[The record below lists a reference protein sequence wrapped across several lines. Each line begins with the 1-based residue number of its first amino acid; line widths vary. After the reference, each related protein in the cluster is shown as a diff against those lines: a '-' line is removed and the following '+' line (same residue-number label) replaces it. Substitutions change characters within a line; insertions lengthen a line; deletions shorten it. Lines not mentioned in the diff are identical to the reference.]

1 MVSIVPV
8 AAWLAALLVAS
19 GVLLRGPRP
28 LTASR
33 VADVLLRWILVFP
46 VGLTS
51 LWGALGHI
59 AFPQVAAASIGW
71 APSPFQYEVGV
82 ANLGIGL
89 AGLYAAF
96 RGFEARLATALMVA
110 AFLGGAAIG
119 HVRDIVTA
127 GNLAPGNAGPIL
139 VTDVATP
146 LAILLLLATVRRPRE
161 KS

>member
-8 AAWLAALLVAS
+8 ASWLAALVVAA
-19 GVLLRGPRP
+19 VVVARRPRP
-28 LTASR
+28 LPAAA
-33 VADVLLRWILVFP
+33 VVDVLLRWILVFP
-46 VGLTS
+46 VGLMG
-51 LWGALGHI
+51 LWAALGHI
-59 AFPQVAAASIGW
+59 GFPAEAAASIGW

-82 ANLGIGL
+82 ANLGLGL

-96 RGFEARLATALMVA
+96 RGFEARLATTLMVA
-110 AFLGGAAIG
+110 AFLGGAALG

-146 LAILLLLATVRRPRE
+146 LALLLLLALARRRA
-161 KS
+161 

>member
-1 MVSIVPV
+1 MVSIIPV
-8 AAWLAALLVAS
+8 AAWLAALVVGSVA
-19 GVLLRGPRP
+19 LLRGPRP
-28 LTASR
+28 LTAAR
-33 VADVLLRWILVFP
+33 VADVLLRWIFVFP
-46 VGLTS
+46 VGLMS
-51 LWGALGHI
+51 LWGALGHV
-59 AFPQVAAASIGW
+59 AFPQIAAAAIGW

-110 AFLGGAAIG
+110 AFLGGAAVG
-119 HVRDIVTA
+119 HIREILTA

-146 LAILLLLATVRRPRE
+146 LAILLLLAMVRRE
-161 KS
+161 S

>member
-8 AAWLAALLVAS
+8 ASWLAALVLAALVVA
-19 GVLLRGPRP
+19 RRPRP
-28 LTASR
+28 LHA
-33 VADVLLRWILVFP
+33 VAVVDVLLRWILVFP
-46 VGLTS
+46 VGLMG

-59 AFPQVAAASIGW
+59 AFPAEAAASIGW

-110 AFLGGAAIG
+110 AFLGGAALG

-139 VTDVATP
+139 VTDIATP
-146 LAILLLLATVRRPRE
+146 LALLLLLALARRRA
-161 KS
+161 